1 MIMFAH
7 SAVMSIA
14 RDQIISRPKSFYANL
29 LSELSSEKNPYQAY
43 FLEYMWW
50 YIFNTKSTSPCP
62 SDLATNHRRQMQAS
76 GSISVLEPVAGS
88 RLRFGDVQPIS
99 WTTTENIGLV
109 QVELYRFGNFETVL
123 GTGNGGS
130 SMNWPIVPGAA
141 SQSARDGKP
150 WANNIAEHTG
160 ALTIQIPVAQRWS
173 SHYLLTPNDKYTVR
187 VCSVPVGGKI
197 DGACDSTYGESGEFD
212 IVASIDVLAPSSG
225 YVARVGN
232 RYDQYG
238 QRLDYMHYVPVS
250 WSSYYVDNSVI
261 TLRMI
266 HEGTGY
272 TQFQQV
278 VYDDG
283 NANVYLPPD
292 TPSGDYYITIT
303 ATCDSSSGCHNRY
316 MGSAS
321 SQSGRMAMGRSET
334 FRVDATQPPQPPPP
348 APAAAAPPP
357 PSAPF
362 ELPIIKAFRSQFGMQ
377 EVQTVQHVASGQNF
391 GSTSTTSSGTNC
403 EYVCRVYSTVGRR
416 RLLFGGLQYQGGVA
430 TPSVVGCTP
439 AQIECNCCLRG

>member
-1 MIMFAH
+1 
-7 SAVMSIA
+7 
-14 RDQIISRPKSFYANL
+14 
-29 LSELSSEKNPYQAY
+29 
-43 FLEYMWW
+43 
-50 YIFNTKSTSPCP
+50 
-62 SDLATNHRRQMQAS
+62 
-76 GSISVLEPVAGS
+76 
-88 RLRFGDVQPIS
+88 
-99 WTTTENIGLV
+99 
-109 QVELYRFGNFETVL
+109 
-123 GTGNGGS
+123 
-130 SMNWPIVPGAA
+130 
-141 SQSARDGKP
+141 
-150 WANNIAEHTG
+150 
-160 ALTIQIPVAQRWS
+160 
-173 SHYLLTPNDKYTVR
+173 
-187 VCSVPVGGKI
+187 
-197 DGACDSTYGESGEFD
+197 
-212 IVASIDVLAPSSG
+212 
-225 YVARVGN
+225 
-232 RYDQYG
+232 
-238 QRLDYMHYVPVS
+238 LDYMHYVPVS